1 MRKNANIL
9 RRFCKMHS
17 ILDYFE
23 LTVSRFP
30 DKTAIAD
37 KSSAYT
43 FSGLKTAASKLGRT
57 ISAAAEQ
64 KNVPVGV
71 LVNRGAETA
80 VLFLAALFG
89 SCYYVPIDP
98 DMPPAKIET
107 ILHDADIRLLLGSDE
122 NRELVEGLNYAG
134 TFLTQA
140 DAADEPADA
149 PDLGEKDPIYMV
161 YTSGSTGKPK
171 GVLKSHGAVISF
183 IKAFTETFQLGSGEI
198 IGNQTPFFFDASAKD
213 FYYMIY
219 SGATLE
225 VLGSELFIFPVTL
238 IEYMNQRKVTY
249 VCWVPTALAIVT
261 QLNTF
266 KKVVPETLRHVFFVG
281 EVFPVKQLRKWIETL
296 PDIRYINLYGSSEI
310 SGICCWY
317 PIPTDQPVPDI
328 LPLGHALGNCEVLLM
343 DEGKVIET
351 PGEVGELYVISDALA
366 DGYFNDPEKTKATFV
381 TLSLPDGRSERA
393 LRSGDLA
400 RIDEDGNLLF
410 VSRKDFQIKHMGRR
424 IELGEIEAA
433 ADNLPDV
440 DRCCC
445 LYDEKR
451 KMIKLY
457 CELTAGS
464 TADGKTI
471 QSALRSKLSDY
482 MVPGKVIVLD
492 QMPFNANGKID
503 RQRLKEMK

>member
-1 MRKNANIL
+1 MHNIL
-9 RRFCKMHS
+9 DF
-17 ILDYFE
+17 FE
-23 LTVSRFP
+23 LTVSRFNN
-30 DKTAIAD
+30 KTAIAD
-37 KSSAYT
+37 KASAYT
-43 FSGLKTAASKLGRT
+43 FSELKNAAARLGRT
-57 ISAAAEQ
+57 VAETAE
-64 KNVPVGV
+64 KRPAPVGV

-80 VLFLAALFG
+80 VLFLATLYG
-89 SCYYVPIDP
+89 GCYYVPIDP

-107 ILHDADIRLLLGSDE
+107 ILHDAGIGLLLGSDD
-122 NRELVEGLNYAG
+122 NRELVAGLDYDG
-134 TFLTQA
+134 SFLTQA
-140 DAADEPADA
+140 DAAEIPADM
-149 PDLGEKDPIYMV
+149 PQLGEKDPIYMV

-183 IKAFTETFQLGSGEI
+183 IRAFTETFQLGSNEI

-238 IEYMNQRKVTY
+238 IEYMNQRRVTY

-266 KKVVPETLRHVFFVG
+266 KKVIPETLRHVFFVG

-296 PDIRYINLYGSSEI
+296 PDIRYVNLYGSSEI

-343 DEGKVIET
+343 DDGRIVET

-366 DGYFNDPEKTKATFV
+366 DEYFNDPEKTAATFV
-381 TLSLPDGRSERA
+381 TLSLPDGRSPRA

-400 RIDEDGNLLF
+400 RLDEDGSLLF

-433 ADNLPDV
+433 ADGLEDV
-440 DRCCC
+440 CRCCC

-464 TADGKTI
+464 ETDGKAI

-482 MVPGKVIVLD
+482 MVPGKVIILD

>member
-1 MRKNANIL
+1 
-9 RRFCKMHS
+9 
-17 ILDYFE
+17 
-23 LTVSRFP
+23 
-30 DKTAIAD
+30 
-37 KSSAYT
+37 
-43 FSGLKTAASKLGRT
+43 
-57 ISAAAEQ
+57 
-64 KNVPVGV
+64 
-71 LVNRGAETA
+71 
-80 VLFLAALFG
+80 
-89 SCYYVPIDP
+89 
-98 DMPPAKIET
+98 
-107 ILHDADIRLLLGSDE
+107 
-122 NRELVEGLNYAG
+122 
-134 TFLTQA
+134 
-140 DAADEPADA
+140 
-149 PDLGEKDPIYMV
+149 
-161 YTSGSTGKPK
+161 
-171 GVLKSHGAVISF
+171 
-183 IKAFTETFQLGSGEI
+183 
-198 IGNQTPFFFDASAKD
+198 
-213 FYYMIY
+213 
-219 SGATLE
+219 
-225 VLGSELFIFPVTL
+225 
-238 IEYMNQRKVTY
+238 
-249 VCWVPTALAIVT
+249 
-261 QLNTF
+261 
-266 KKVVPETLRHVFFVG
+266 
-281 EVFPVKQLRKWIETL
+281 
-296 PDIRYINLYGSSEI
+296 
-310 SGICCWY
+310 
-317 PIPTDQPVPDI
+317 
-328 LPLGHALGNCEVLLM
+328 M